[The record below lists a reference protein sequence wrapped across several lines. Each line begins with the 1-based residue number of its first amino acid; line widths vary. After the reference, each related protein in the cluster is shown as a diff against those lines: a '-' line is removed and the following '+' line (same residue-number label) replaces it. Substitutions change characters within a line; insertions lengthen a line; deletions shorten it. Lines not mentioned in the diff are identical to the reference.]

1 MNQTRSPI
9 RIPRPWYPLC
19 KNIFY
24 TVVNSGNYT
33 IPDPN
38 AGKMDNMTKMFIGID
53 AGVAVVALGAMAAVL
68 IRWNRKRKSEIKVV
82 VEK

>member
-1 MNQTRSPI
+1 MRQA
-9 RIPRPWYPLC
+9 C